1 VAQGLAFLFDD
12 GADRAVRALW
22 SRLDEVGVPSLA
34 GRGYPPHV
42 TFAVAGTIPPLV
54 RDALRADL
62 ARLSIPALWLSTLAA
77 FSSVD
82 TVLMLAAV
90 VDTELLAVH
99 SAVHDALAG
108 RVKQPSAYYLPGAW
122 VPHCTLAQSVEPAQV
137 ATGFATLYP
146 LDPIRATVRE
156 IAIIDTHTGA
166 ADPLLQLPQP
176 PAARRRP

>member
-12 GADRAVRALW
+12 NADHAVRTLW

-42 TFAVAGTIPPLV
+42 TFAVAGTIPAPV

-90 VDTELLAVH
+90 VDAELLAVH
-99 SAVHDALAG
+99 SAVHDVLAG
-108 RVKQPSAYYLPGAW
+108 RVKQPSAYYLPGSW
-122 VPHCTLAQSVEPAQV
+122 VPHCTLAQSIEPAQV
-137 ATGFATLYP
+137 AAGFGALYP
-146 LDPIRATVRE
+146 VEPVRAAIRE
-156 IAIIDTHTGA
+156 IAVIDTHTGDS
-166 ADPLLQLPQP
+166 DPLLEL
-176 PAARRRP
+176 R

>member
-12 GADRAVRALW
+12 DADRAIRALW

-42 TFAVAGTIPPLV
+42 TFAVAGTIPPPV

-62 ARLSIPALWLSTLAA
+62 ARLSIPALWLSILAT

-90 VDTELLAVH
+90 VDAELLAVH
-99 SAVHDALAG
+99 SAIHDALAG
-108 RVKQPSAYYLPGAW
+108 RVKQPSAYYLPGSW
-122 VPHCTLAQSVEPAQV
+122 VPHCTLAQGIEPTRV
-137 ATGFATLYP
+137 AAGFAALYP
-146 LDPIRATVRE
+146 VEPIRAAIRQVTV
-156 IAIIDTHTGA
+156 IDTHTGA
-166 ADPLLQLPQP
+166 ADPLLEL
-176 PAARRRP
+176 R